1 MRPGLVLAVVLAAAP
16 CLARAAQA
24 YTVSVEHLARSSD
37 AVVRGQVEGSRSF
50 RSEDRLR
57 VYTEYLVRA
66 RTVLRGRAPALAR
79 VVVPGGIEGNL
90 GQRVDG
96 APTLARGE
104 ELVVFL
110 KREERDTFSVT
121 ALAQGKFSVVGG
133 AVARPDLSRFT
144 FVQSSI
150 PPGERRSEEMPVA
163 ELERRV
169 RSTR

>member
-1 MRPGLVLAVVLAAAP
+1 MRPGLVLAAALAAAP

-37 AVVRGQVEGSRSF
+37 VVIRGQVEGSRSF

-96 APTLARGE
+96 APSLARGE

-110 KREERDTFSVT
+110 RREDRDTFSVT
-121 ALAQGKFSVVGG
+121 ALAQGKFSVVG

>member
-1 MRPGLVLAVVLAAAP
+1 MRPSLALAAVLAVAP

-110 KREERDTFSVT
+110 RREDRDTFSVT
-121 ALAQGKFSVVGG
+121 ALAQGKFSVVG
-133 AVARPDLSRFT
+133 AVARPDLSKFT

>member
-1 MRPGLVLAVVLAAAP
+1 VVI
-16 CLARAAQA
+16 
-24 YTVSVEHLARSSD
+24 
-37 AVVRGQVEGSRSF
+37 RGQVEGSRSF

-96 APTLARGE
+96 APSLARGE

-110 KREERDTFSVT
+110 RREDRDTFSVT
-121 ALAQGKFSVVGG
+121 ALAQGKFSVVG